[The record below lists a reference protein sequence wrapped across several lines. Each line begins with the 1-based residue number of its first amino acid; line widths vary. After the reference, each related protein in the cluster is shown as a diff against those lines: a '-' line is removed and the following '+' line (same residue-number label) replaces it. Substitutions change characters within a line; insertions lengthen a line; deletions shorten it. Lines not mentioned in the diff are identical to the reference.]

1 MNLSAY
7 GFCHI
12 KDISFRSAIKDC
24 LKQLKNEELGDF
36 MEFKNKNKWMFLQT
50 YEEIKASSQMDFRI
64 NDEMDVCI
72 KLQEKPEDGKK
83 KHKTIYYIENSCY
96 NLDLDQIK
104 KRNDKC
110 LSLSMEQN
118 IQKIIDDCNLI
129 ESNIYYAEEVGIHD
143 FRLNYNYLFIFDR

>member
-1 MNLSAY
+1 MIVKWLTVSIMNLSAF

-50 YEEIKASSQMDFRI
+50 YEEIKAATQMEFAI

-72 KLQEKPEDGKK
+72 KLMEKPE
-83 KHKTIYYIENSCY
+83 
-96 NLDLDQIK
+96 
-104 KRNDKC
+104 
-110 LSLSMEQN
+110 
-118 IQKIIDDCNLI
+118 
-129 ESNIYYAEEVGIHD
+129 
-143 FRLNYNYLFIFDR
+143 